1 MTIIAGFKSKD
12 GIVICADT
20 QETFGGT
27 KKDVPKLIF
36 QPSEHSD
43 GSTDDVAAA
52 FCGAGDGPFIEK
64 LIDSA
69 WQDSVGA
76 DTLETLC
83 NRIEDSIKSTY
94 ADFGAIFQ
102 TGHCPSVDLIYG
114 VKMGGRS
121 KLFHAYGPV
130 VIEKDVYVTAGTG
143 SYIGDYIA
151 GRTTSDHPIPL
162 DRAVTL
168 AVYILEEAK
177 KNVEGCGGE
186 SHVAILRND
195 GASGRVGA
203 KQIAAIADTLNM
215 IDRSLGRFLLK
226 TADLSVPDEDF
237 KKGHESLVK
246 VVTGLRDMRRTKL
259 ERDIAGW
266 NAAMEG
272 LAGGRLPKTDLYGL
286 REKEEENLD
295 T

>member
-1 MTIIAGFKSKD
+1 LTIIAGLKSKD

-20 QETFGGT
+20 QETFGVT

-36 QPSEHSD
+36 QPSEYSE

-64 LIDSA
+64 LIDNA
-69 WQDSVGA
+69 WRDSLGA
-76 DTLETLC
+76 ESLETFC

-114 VKMGGRS
+114 TKMGGRS
-121 KLFHAYGPV
+121 KLFHAYGPI
-130 VIEKDVYVTAGTG
+130 VIEKDVYVTAGNG

-151 GRTTSDHPIPL
+151 GRTTSDRSIPL

-186 SHVAILRND
+186 SHVAILRNN
-195 GASGRVGA
+195 GASGRVGTR
-203 KQIAAIADTLNM
+203 QIDTIAETLNM
-215 IDRSLGRFLLK
+215 IDRKLGLFLLK
-226 TADLSVPDEDF
+226 TADLSVSDEDF

-246 VVTGLRDMRRTKL
+246 IVTTLRDIRRTKL

-266 NAAMEG
+266 NVGMEA
-272 LAGGRLPKTDLYGL
+272 LAGGKLPKTDRYGL
-286 REKEEENLD
+286 REKEDE